1 MQISKLPSK
10 QNNSIEKY
18 FPLALLALCAGVF
31 FYGLG
36 SLPFIG
42 PDEPRYAQVAREM
55 FISGDWVTTK
65 LSGINWFEKPALTYW
80 LSATGYWLF
89 GENEFGARFFIA
101 VFATV
106 GVLLVYGF
114 GKRIRSA
121 RFGFLSAAVLTTCGM
136 WPGFARVATFD
147 MPLSVAMTL
156 ALASFFVWEQSVPRP
171 VGSGFAEGDASQQ
184 RRSLPVAVLTFF
196 ALGLGVLAKGLVGI
210 VLPAAVIG
218 LYLLLT
224 RRLKILFRPKLLLI
238 GAVIFL
244 ATAATWYAPVI
255 AKHGREFINEFFI
268 GHHFQRYLSNKYKHP
283 QPFYFF
289 FLVALAGSFP
299 WTFYLLSSAW
309 QSLKNWREILAD
321 RLRLFLWL
329 WVAVTIGFFSFSGSK
344 LPGYVLPIFPAIALL
359 VGLELEKWWQQTPGR
374 NRDREKAAGS
384 KILVGLTAA
393 FIAIV
398 GIAAIFVSQRELG
411 VTAGSAWLIG
421 GVTVAVAGVFL
432 ILWLWRGGQLALMI
446 LPFSLIAVIVTATH
460 LIFPALGNRESLK
473 PLAQAARL
481 AAQPGEKLVF
491 FVNEDHG
498 INFYATELPWR
509 DTKSEL
515 VSVTSPDNI
524 ELMIQAS
531 QTRSILV
538 ASRKRWVE
546 GVTKAE
552 KLVTEKVAEQNYN
565 ARCSPDCDWV
575 LLRARRRQ

>member
-1 MQISKLPSK
+1 MQISKLPSE
-10 QNNSIEKY
+10 QNNNIEKY

-36 SLPFIG
+36 GLPFIG

-65 LSGINWFEKPALTYW
+65 LGGINWFEKPALTYW
-80 LSATGYWLF
+80 LSAAGYKLF

-101 VFATV
+101 VFATI
-106 GVLLVYGF
+106 GALLVYGF

-156 ALASFFVWEQSVPRP
+156 ALASFLVWEQN
-171 VGSGFAEGDASQQ
+171 EEQQ
-184 RRSLPVAVLTFF
+184 SRNRFWFLMCF

-210 VLPAAVIG
+210 VLPCAVIV
-218 LYLLLT
+218 LYSLLT
-224 RRLKILFRPKLLLI
+224 RRLKILFKPKLLLI

-283 QPFYFF
+283 QPAYFF

-299 WTFYLLSSAW
+299 WTFYLLGSAW
-309 QSLKNWREILAD
+309 NSIRNWREALAD

-329 WVAVTIGFFSFSGSK
+329 WVLVTIGFFSFSGSK

-359 VGLELEKWWQQTPGR
+359 VGLELERWWQPTPAR
-374 NRDREKAAGS
+374 NRDGEEAGGS
-384 KILVGLTAA
+384 KVLAALTAA
-393 FIAIV
+393 FIAGV
-398 GIAAIFVSQRELG
+398 GVAAVFVSQRELG

-421 GVTVAVAGVFL
+421 GVTIAAAVIFL
-432 ILWLWRGGQLALMI
+432 AVWLRRGGQLALMV
-446 LPFSLIAVIVTATH
+446 LPFTLIAVIVAATH
-460 LIFPALGNRESLK
+460 WVFPALGNRESLK
-473 PLAQAARL
+473 PLAQAAKL
-481 AAQPGEKLVF
+481 AAQTGEKLVF

-515 VSVTSPDNI
+515 VSVTSADNI
-524 ELMIQAS
+524 DLMIQVS
-531 QTRSILV
+531 PTRSILV
-538 ASRKRWVE
+538 ASRKRWLE
-546 GVTKAE
+546 GITKSEKLVAE
-552 KLVTEKVAEQNYN
+552 KLGEQNYN
-565 ARCSPDCDWV
+565 ARCSPNCDWV
-575 LLRARRRQ
+575 LLRVRRKQ

>member
-1 MQISKLPSK
+1 MQISKLPSE
-10 QNNSIEKY
+10 QNKNIDKY
-18 FPLALLALCAGVF
+18 FPWALLVLCAGVF

-55 FISGDWVTTK
+55 FISGDWVTTR
-65 LSGINWFEKPALTYW
+65 LGGINWFEKPALTYW
-80 LSATGYWLF
+80 LSAIGYKLF
-89 GENEFGARFFIA
+89 GENEFGARFFVA

-147 MPLSVAMTL
+147 MPLSVAMIL
-156 ALASFFVWEQSVPRP
+156 ALAGFLVWEQQEENQNRNR
-171 VGSGFAEGDASQQ
+171 FW
-184 RRSLPVAVLTFF
+184 LLMCF

-210 VLPAAVIG
+210 VLPCAVIG
-218 LYLLLT
+218 LYTLLT
-224 RRLKILFRPKLLLI
+224 ERLKILFKPKLLLI
-238 GAVIFL
+238 GTVIFL

-299 WTFYLLSSAW
+299 WTFYLLASAW
-309 QSLKNWREILAD
+309 HSLRNWRETLTD

-329 WVAVTIGFFSFSGSK
+329 WISVTIGFFSFSGSK
-344 LPGYVLPIFPAIALL
+344 LPGYVLPIFPAVALL
-359 VGLELEKWWQQTPGR
+359 VGLELEKWWQPIVERQVKTL
-374 NRDREKAAGS
+374 AA
-384 KILVGLTAA
+384 LTAI
-393 FIAIV
+393 FIAVI

-411 VTAGSAWLIG
+411 VTTRDAILLG
-421 GVTVAVAGVFL
+421 GVTVAVALSYL
-432 ILWLWRGGQLALMI
+432 IVWLWKGGRAATLV
-446 LPFSLIAVIVTATH
+446 LPFSLIVVIVAATH

-473 PLAQAARL
+473 PLAQAAAF
-481 AAQPGEKLVF
+481 AAQPGERLVF

-515 VSVTSPDNI
+515 VVLTSGDNVS
-524 ELMIQAS
+524 LMAAAS
-531 QTRSILV
+531 PTKSILV
-538 ASRKRWVE
+538 ASRKRWSE
-546 GVTKAE
+546 GLTKSE
-552 KLVTEKVAEQNYN
+552 TLVTEQLGEQNYN

-575 LLRARRRQ
+575 LLRVRRKQ

>member
-1 MQISKLPSK
+1 MQISKLPSE
-10 QNNSIEKY
+10 QNNNIEKY

-80 LSATGYWLF
+80 LSAAGYWMF

-101 VFATV
+101 VFSTL

-121 RFGFLSAAVLTTCGM
+121 QFGFLSAAVLATCGM
-136 WPGFARVATFD
+136 WPGFSRVATFD
-147 MPLSVAMTL
+147 LPLSVAMTL
-156 ALASFFVWEQSVPRP
+156 ALLSFFVWEQ
-171 VGSGFAEGDASQQ
+171 GEEQQ
-184 RRSLPVAVLTFF
+184 SRNRFWLLMCF

-210 VLPAAVIG
+210 VLPCAVIG
-218 LYLLLT
+218 LYALLT
-224 RRLKILFRPKLLLI
+224 GGLKILFKPKLLLI

-244 ATAATWYAPVI
+244 ATTATWYAPVI

-299 WTFYLLSSAW
+299 WTFYLLGSVWHSIR
-309 QSLKNWREILAD
+309 NWREALAD

-329 WVAVTIGFFSFSGSK
+329 WVLVTIGFFSFSGSK
-344 LPGYVLPIFPAIALL
+344 LPGYVLPIFPAVALL
-359 VGLELEKWWQQTPGR
+359 IGLELEKWWQPIVER
-374 NRDREKAAGS
+374 RAKV
-384 KILVGLTAA
+384 LAA
-393 FIAIV
+393 FTAGFIAAV
-398 GIAAIFVSQRELG
+398 GVAAIFVSQRELG
-411 VTAGSAWLIG
+411 VSNAQAQLIG
-421 GVTVAVAGVFL
+421 GVTIAVAAVFL
-432 ILWLWRGGQLALMI
+432 ILWLWKGGQLALMV
-446 LPFSLIAVIVTATH
+446 LPFGLIAVIVAATH
-460 LIFPALGNRESLK
+460 LVFPALGNRESLK

-481 AAQPGEKLVF
+481 VAQPGEKLVF

-515 VSVTSPDNI
+515 VSVTSADNI
-524 ELMIQAS
+524 DLMIQAS

-538 ASRKRWVE
+538 ASRKRWIE
-546 GVTKAE
+546 GITRSE
-552 KLVTEKVAEQNYN
+552 KLVAEKVAEQNYN

-575 LLRARRRQ
+575 LLRARRKQ

>member
-1 MQISKLPSK
+1 MQISKLPSTHS
-10 QNNSIEKY
+10 NSIEKY

-55 FISGDWVTTK
+55 FISGDWVTTR
-65 LSGINWFEKPALTYW
+65 LGGINWFEKPALTYW
-80 LSATGYWLF
+80 LSAAGYKLF
-89 GENEFGARFFIA
+89 GENEFGARFFVA
-101 VFATV
+101 VFATG

-114 GKRIRSA
+114 GKQLRSA
-121 RFGFLSAAVLTTCGM
+121 RFGYLSAAVLTTCGM
-136 WPGFARVATFD
+136 WPGFSRVATFD
-147 MPLSVAMTL
+147 LPLSVAMMF
-156 ALASFFVWEQSVPRP
+156 ALASFFLWEQQEENQNRNR
-171 VGSGFAEGDASQQ
+171 FW
-184 RRSLPVAVLTFF
+184 LLMCF

-210 VLPAAVIG
+210 VLPCAVIG
-218 LYLLLT
+218 LYALLT
-224 RRLKILFRPKLLLI
+224 GRLKILFKPKLLLI
-238 GAVIFL
+238 GVVIFL

-299 WTFYLLSSAW
+299 WTFYLLASAW
-309 QSLKNWREILAD
+309 HSLRNWRETLTD

-359 VGLELEKWWQQTPGR
+359 VGLELENWWQPIVERQV
-374 NRDREKAAGS
+374 KALAA
-384 KILVGLTAA
+384 LTAI
-393 FIAIV
+393 FIAVIGV
-398 GIAAIFVSQRELG
+398 AAIFVSQRELG
-411 VTAGSAWLIG
+411 VTTRDAVVLG
-421 GVTVAVAGVFL
+421 GVTVAAALSYLVV
-432 ILWLWRGGQLALMI
+432 WLWRGGGAATLV
-446 LPFSLIAVIVTATH
+446 LPFTLIVVIVAATH

-473 PLAQAARL
+473 PLAQAAAF
-481 AAQPGEKLVF
+481 AAQPGERLVF

-515 VSVTSPDNI
+515 VVLTSGDNVS
-524 ELMIQAS
+524 LMAAAS
-531 QTRSILV
+531 PTKSILV
-538 ASRKRWVE
+538 ASRKRWSE
-546 GVTKAE
+546 GLTKSEA
-552 KLVTEKVAEQNYN
+552 LVTEQLGEQNYN

-575 LLRARRRQ
+575 LLRVRRKQ

>member
-36 SLPFIG
+36 NLPFIG

-55 FISGDWVTTK
+55 FISGDWVTTR
-65 LSGINWFEKPALTYW
+65 LGGINWFEKPALTYW
-80 LSATGYWLF
+80 LSAAGYKLF

-101 VFATV
+101 VFATI

-147 MPLSVAMTL
+147 MPLSVAITL
-156 ALASFFVWEQSVPRP
+156 ALASFFIWEQR
-171 VGSGFAEGDASQQ
+171 EEQQ
-184 RRSLPVAVLTFF
+184 SRNRFWFLMCF

-210 VLPAAVIG
+210 VLPCAVIG
-218 LYLLLT
+218 LYALLT
-224 RRLKILFRPKLLLI
+224 RRLKILFKPQLLLV
-238 GAVIFL
+238 GSVIFL

-299 WTFYLLSSAW
+299 WTFYLLGSAW
-309 QSLKNWREILAD
+309 QSLRNWREILAD

-359 VGLELEKWWQQTPGR
+359 VGLELEKWWQPALTG
-374 NRDREKAAGS
+374 DREGEGATGS
-384 KILVGLTAA
+384 KVLAALTAA
-393 FIAIV
+393 FIGIV
-398 GIAAIFVSQRELG
+398 GVAAIFVSQQELG
-411 VTAGSAWLIG
+411 VSAKDAWLIG
-421 GVTVAVAGVFL
+421 GVTVAVAATFL
-432 ILWLWRGGQLALMI
+432 ILWWRQGAQAALMI
-446 LPFSLIAVIVTATH
+446 LPFSLIAIIVAATH
-460 LIFPALGNRESLK
+460 LVFPALGNRESLK

-515 VSVTSPDNI
+515 VSVTSPENI

-531 QTRSILV
+531 PTQSILV

-552 KLVTEKVAEQNYN
+552 KLVTEKLSEQNYN

-575 LLRARRRQ
+575 LLRARRKQ